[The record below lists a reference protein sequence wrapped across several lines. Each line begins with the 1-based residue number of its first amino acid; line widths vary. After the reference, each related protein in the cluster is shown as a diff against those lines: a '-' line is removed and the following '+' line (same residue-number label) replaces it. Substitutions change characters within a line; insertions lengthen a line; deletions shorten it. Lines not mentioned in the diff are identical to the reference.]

1 MLKDNIVDIL
11 YELDEYLP
19 RYGPEWGSGGIFG
32 LKYYRG
38 TLYYTVAFEGE
49 CHFIG
54 RNRHR
59 IYRFE
64 LVGPSPVSGG
74 DTYNAVDTVDEK
86 IYFGGWIHAPAIY
99 KGRSTKGLATISFK
113 NKYSHVHEYDVEND
127 SVRLLWKESIHDEEK
142 WSGEVS
148 DIIYDPYGDR
158 LLLARGDGHV
168 NLGIYSL
175 DRRNG
180 GISAVSDK
188 PVLRGSLYLDHACFG
203 IHVFPTGIRGIECVD
218 LIEDKIRTRMFG
230 QENKKAIDGGEV
242 IYPVMGDAISAYGRY
257 FLFVRGGVY
266 IGNVVDESI
275 ETLRLIRLFDFGF
288 NGYGPLRTVAKP
300 LGGGIVIAY
309 NAYTN
314 SVFYWNDPSIVRNI
328 NTIVGPSVLLYISP
342 PTVRI
347 IGAYGARITSIERI
361 GDKLVLATNTMANL
375 AQYDVSPFD
384 MGYRGFIIESLSEL
398 LSRSPPVTYIVPS
411 YLIGNNVFGGIP
423 LNGYRYPRIMINASR
438 DNELTI
444 YSYNI
449 SLPQTDTEIDRYSIH
464 KGINIID
471 LDKYRGLIVSFKFK
485 EFDGKLVTRI
495 VLEN

>member
-1 MLKDNIVDIL
+1 MSNKNIL
-11 YELDEYLP
+11 YELGEYPP

-38 TLYYTVAFEGE
+38 ILYYTLAFEAE
-49 CHFIG
+49 SHFIG
-54 RNRHR
+54 RERHR

-64 LVGPSPVSGG
+64 LVGSQPVSGG

-86 IYFGGWIHAPAIY
+86 IYFGGWVHAPAIY
-99 KGRSTKGLATISFK
+99 KGRSSKGLATISFR

-127 SVRLLWKESIHDEEK
+127 DIKLLWKESIHDEDK
-142 WSGEVS
+142 WTGEIS

-180 GISAVSDK
+180 KISMISNK

-203 IHVFPTGIRGIECVD
+203 VHVFPTGTYGIECVD
-218 LIEDKIRTRMFG
+218 LIEKRIKTRMFN
-230 QENKKAIDGGEV
+230 QEDKKAIDGGEV

-266 IGNVVDESI
+266 VGNLIDESL
-275 ETLRLIRLFDFGF
+275 EPLKLIRLMDFGI
-288 NGYGPLRTVAKP
+288 NAYGPFRTVAKP
-300 LGGGIVIAY
+300 LGGGIIIAY

-314 SVFYWNDPSIVRNI
+314 SVFYHDDPNIVSSI

-347 IGAYGARITSIERI
+347 IGAYGARITGIERV
-361 GDKLVLATNTMANL
+361 GGKLVLATNTMANL

-384 MGYRGFIIESLSEL
+384 MGYRGFIIESISEL
-398 LSRSPPVTYIVPS
+398 LSRSPPITYIVPS

-423 LNGYRYPRIMINASR
+423 LSGYKYPRLIINASM
-438 DNELTI
+438 DNELII
-444 YSYNI
+444 YSYNL
-449 SLPQTDTEIDRYSIH
+449 SLPVSSVDADRFSIRR
-464 KGINIID
+464 GINIIE
-471 LDKYRGLIVSFKFK
+471 LDKYRGLIVSFEYR
-485 EFDGKLVTRI
+485 EFDRKLLTKI
-495 VLEN
+495 ILEN